1 LIERDNVIW
10 DDFRKGNEGTFS
22 LIYHQFS
29 PILYQYGF
37 RFTSD
42 QKSIEDAIQDL
53 FTDLIRNKATI
64 GSTDN
69 IKGYLL
75 KAFRRKLL
83 RLLKKEKRYTDQSMS
98 EVHFGI
104 HLSVEE
110 NLIRDEAEQV
120 KWLRLNRALEK
131 LTPRQREAIYL
142 RFRKELD
149 YDEVAEILNM
159 SIEACRNLIY
169 RAVKSVRQIMEEENI
184 MRSFLVL
191 FKKI

>member
-131 LTPRQREAIYL
+131 LSPRQREAIYL